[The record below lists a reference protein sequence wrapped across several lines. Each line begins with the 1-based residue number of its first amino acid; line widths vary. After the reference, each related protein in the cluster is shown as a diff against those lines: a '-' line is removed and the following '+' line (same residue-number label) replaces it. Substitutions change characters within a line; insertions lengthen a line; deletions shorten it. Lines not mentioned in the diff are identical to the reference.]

1 MPQSENLIARIR
13 DCVIGER
20 RTIETPFGS
29 RPLVYADYVASGRAL
44 SFIED
49 AVREV
54 VLPLYANT
62 HTETS
67 HTGAQT
73 TALRNAARETI
84 RAAVGADPEH
94 AVVFAGAGATAAVDK
109 LVRAMGLYRAS
120 SKGRPTVFVGPY
132 EHHSNDLPWR
142 EAEVDIVRIPLCPDG
157 RVCYATLEAAL
168 AEAGSAPMRIGVFS
182 AASNV
187 TGIMTD
193 IRRIARMLHAH
204 DALFFCDFAAGAP
217 YMPIHLAESEPGAND
232 RIDAAFISP
241 HKFIGGPGASGLLI
255 ADRSLLRGRAPSVA
269 GGGTVSY
276 VTRTHHAFV
285 DDPERREEAGTP
297 NVVGDIRAGLVLRLK
312 WIVGAQLIEEREAA
326 MLERAL
332 AAWRAIFEIELLGP
346 ADAPRFCVFAFNIRH
361 GDRYLHHNFVVAL
374 LNDLFGIQARGGCS
388 CAGPYGHELLCINDT
403 LAAAHETAVARG
415 VAAMRPGWARLGL
428 NFFFDDESIEY
439 IIKAVRFVARNGW
452 KFLRYYQLDP
462 KSGTWRNTLSQLA
475 PEPIDLDAVLMR
487 RRSPEAV
494 SCSLADVMRDA
505 ERLIGTTPTVPT
517 TPVRLDP
524 QSEALRWFWLPH
536 EIEDKRECVA

>member
-1 MPQSENLIARIR
+1 MSQSEELIARIR
-13 DCVIGER
+13 SAVIGER
-20 RTIETPFGS
+20 RTIETPFGG
-29 RPLVYADYVASGRAL
+29 RPLIYADYVASGRAL

-49 AVREV
+49 AIREV

-73 TALRNAARETI
+73 TALRNLSRETI
-84 RAAVGADPEH
+84 RVAVGADAEH

-120 SKGRPTVFVGPY
+120 SKGRPTVFIGPY

-157 RVCYATLEAAL
+157 GVCYRSLEAAL
-168 AEAGSAPMRIGVFS
+168 AEARSSAMRIGVFS

-187 TGIMTD
+187 TGIKTD
-193 IRRIARMLHAH
+193 IRRVARMLHAH

-232 RIDAAFISP
+232 RIDAAFLSP

-255 ADRSLLRGRAPSVA
+255 ADKSLFRGRAPSVA

-297 NVVGDIRAGLVLRLK
+297 NVIGDIRAGLVLRLK
-312 WIVGAQLIEEREAA
+312 ALVGAQVIEERESAI
-326 MLERAL
+326 LKRAL
-332 AAWRAIFEIELLGP
+332 AAWHEHPEIELLGP
-346 ADAPRFCVFAFNIRH
+346 ADAPRFCVFALNIRH
-361 GDRYLHHNFVVAL
+361 GERYLHHNFVVAL

-388 CAGPYGHELLCINDT
+388 CAGPYGHELLCIDDSR
-403 LAAAHETAVARG
+403 AAAHEAAVARG
-415 VAAMRPGWARLGL
+415 VAAMRPGWARLGF
-428 NFFFDDESIEY
+428 NFFFDDESIDY
-439 IIKAVRFVARNGW
+439 IIEAVRFVARNGAR
-452 KFLRYYQLDP
+452 FLPYYQLDP
-462 KSGTWRNTLSQLA
+462 ASGTWRNSLQRA
-475 PEPIDLDAVLMR
+475 PSNPLELDAVLLGHR
-487 RRSPEAV
+487 ASVPAPGD
-494 SCSLADVMRDA
+494 LATVMRDA
-505 ERLIGTTPTVPT
+505 ERLMNTVPAISAK
-517 TPVRLDP
+517 PVHLDP

-536 EIEDKRECVA
+536 EIAEKRECVA